1 MVYLTSR
8 LTGNALHLDED
19 GCLMETYCAGGV
31 LYNNPQYVA
40 WDELDAT
47 THAYNEGRHRYLLHE
62 LMPER
67 LEDFYPT
74 PVSA

>member
-1 MVYLTSR
+1 MIYLTSR
-8 LTGNALHLDED
+8 LNGNALLLDQD
-19 GCLMETYCAGGV
+19 GLLMEDYAAGGV
-31 LYNNPQYVA
+31 VYNNPQYVA

-47 THAYNEGRHRYLLHE
+47 TYAYYEGRHRYLLSE